1 MLSGMP
7 QMTTIEVST
16 TNLDALEAL
25 AAHEG
30 LTLNALLERLIR
42 KERRRVMGAD
52 LAQQELDDADRDVL
66 DAAAADVLDALG

>member
-1 MLSGMP
+1 
-7 QMTTIEVST
+7 MTTIEVST
-16 TNLDALEAL
+16 TTRDALEAL

-42 KERRRVMGAD
+42 KERRRVVGAE

-66 DAAAADVLDALG
+66 GAASGDVLDALG